1 MRLGVFTFFND
12 TAVGPVDVAVAL
24 ETRGFGSLFV
34 AEHSH
39 IPVNAKTPYPM
50 GGPIPPQYYRT
61 LDPFVSLTAA
71 AVATESLLV
80 GTGIALVTQR
90 DPIQTAKEVASL
102 DLVSQGRFL
111 FGVGVGW
118 LREEIAN
125 HGVDPR
131 VRGRVMDERLRAMI
145 EIWTKDEAAF
155 HGKYVDFDPIY
166 CWPKPVSKPHTPV
179 YIGGGP
185 ANFSRITELGAGWLS
200 LSPSADALAGDLAA
214 LRDLAGPDVPVIAS
228 HIGKVTAEV
237 LARLPRSRDRTCH
250 RRIADPAPRRDVA
263 PPRCAAR
270 RIRQAGLAFRG
281 VLRLR
286 DIVN

>member
-1 MRLGVFTFFND
+1 MRFGVFTFFNA
-12 TAVGPVDVAVAL
+12 TGIGPVDLAVAL
-24 ETRGFGSLFV
+24 ESRGFGSLFV

-39 IPVNAKTPYPM
+39 IPVNTKTPYPM
-50 GGPIPPQYYRT
+50 GGPIPPQYYGT

-80 GTGIALVTQR
+80 GTGISLVTQR

-155 HGKYVDFDPIY
+155 HGEYVDFDPIY
-166 CWPKPVSKPHTPV
+166 SWPKPVSEPHTPV

-200 LSPSADALAGDLAA
+200 LSPSADALAGDLAN

-228 HIGKVTAEV
+228 HVGKVTAEV
-237 LARLPRSRDRTCH
+237 LAGYRDLGIEHVTVELPTQPRDETLRRLDELH
-250 RRIADPAPRRDVA
+250 AEYVKLD
-263 PPRCAAR
+263 
-270 RIRQAGLAFRG
+270 
-281 VLRLR
+281 
-286 DIVN
+286 

>member
-1 MRLGVFTFFND
+1 MHLGVFTFFN
-12 TAVGPVDVAVAL
+12 ASGIGPVDLAVGL

-39 IPVNAKTPYPM
+39 IPVDAKTPYPM

-90 DPIQTAKEVASL
+90 DPIHLAKEVASL
-102 DLVSQGRFL
+102 DLISQGRFL

-131 VRGRVMDERLRAMI
+131 VRGRVMDERLTRH
-145 EIWTKDEAAF
+145 D
-155 HGKYVDFDPIY
+155 
-166 CWPKPVSKPHTPV
+166 
-179 YIGGGP
+179 
-185 ANFSRITELGAGWLS
+185 
-200 LSPSADALAGDLAA
+200 
-214 LRDLAGPDVPVIAS
+214 RDLDQGRGRI
-228 HIGKVTAEV
+228 
-237 LARLPRSRDRTCH
+237 PR
-250 RRIADPAPRRDVA
+250 
-263 PPRCAAR
+263 
-270 RIRQAGLAFRG
+270 
-281 VLRLR
+281 
-286 DIVN
+286 

>member
-1 MRLGVFTFFND
+1 MRLGVFTFVND
-12 TAVGPVDVAVAL
+12 TAIGPVDVAVAL
-24 ETRGFGSLFV
+24 EARGFASLFV
-34 AEHSH
+34 TEHSH
-39 IPVNAKTPYPM
+39 IPVNTKTPYPM

-71 AVATESLLV
+71 AVATESLLL
-80 GTGIALVTQR
+80 GTGISLVTQR

-111 FGVGVGW
+111 FGVGVV
-118 LREEIAN
+118 REEIAN

-166 CWPKPVSKPHTPV
+166 SWPKPVSKPHTPV

-185 ANFSRITELGAGWLS
+185 ANFTRITELDAGWLS
-200 LSPSADALAGDLAA
+200 LSPSADALAGDLAK
-214 LRDLAGPDVPVIAS
+214 LRELAGPDVPVIAS
-228 HIGKVTAEV
+228 HVGNVTAEV
-237 LARLPRSRDRTCH
+237 LAGYRDLGIEHATVELPTQPRDETLRRLDALH
-250 RRIADPAPRRDVA
+250 AEYAKL
-263 PPRCAAR
+263 
-270 RIRQAGLAFRG
+270 G
-281 VLRLR
+281 
-286 DIVN
+286 

>member
-1 MRLGVFTFFND
+1 MRFGVFTFVND
-12 TAVGPVDVAVAL
+12 TSIGPVDLAVGL

-34 AEHSH
+34 TEHSH
-39 IPVNAKTPYPM
+39 IPVDTKTPYPM

-61 LDPFVSLTAA
+61 LDPFVALTAA
-71 AVATESLLV
+71 AVVTESLLL
-80 GTGIALVTQR
+80 GTGISLVTQR

-131 VRGRVMDERLRAMI
+131 VRGRVMDERLRAMV
-145 EIWTKDEAAF
+145 EIWTTDEAEF

-166 CWPKPVSKPHTPV
+166 SWPKPVSKPHTPV

-200 LSPSADALAGDLAA
+200 LSPSADALAPDLAK

-228 HIGKVTAEV
+228 HVGNVTAEV
-237 LARLPRSRDRTCH
+237 LAGYRDLGIEHVTVELPTQPRDETLRH
-250 RRIADPAPRRDVA
+250 LDVLHA
-263 PPRCAAR
+263 EYAK
-270 RIRQAGLAFRG
+270 LS
-281 VLRLR
+281 
-286 DIVN
+286 

>member
-1 MRLGVFTFFND
+1 MLRLFRRKWEDAQMRFGVFTFFND
-12 TAVGPVDVAVAL
+12 TGIGPVDLAVAL
-24 ETRGFGSLFV
+24 ESRGFGSLFV

-39 IPVNAKTPYPM
+39 IPVDRKTEYPM

-102 DLVSQGRFL
+102 DLVSRGRFL

-131 VRGRVMDERLRAMI
+131 VRGRVMDERLRAMV
-145 EIWTKDEAAF
+145 ELWTKDEAEF
-155 HGKYVDFDPIY
+155 HGEYVDFDPIY
-166 CWPKPVSKPHTPV
+166 SWPKPLTQPHTPV
-179 YIGGGP
+179 FVGGGP
-185 ANFSRITELGAGWLS
+185 ANFTRITDLGAGWLS
-200 LSPSADALAGDLAA
+200 LSPSADALAGDLAQ
-214 LRDLAGPDVPVIAS
+214 LREVAGPDVPVIAS
-228 HIGKVTAEV
+228 HIGKVTADA
-237 LARLPRSRDRTCH
+237 LAGYRDLGIEHVTVELPTLPRDES
-250 RRIADPAPRRDVA
+250 
-263 PPRCAAR
+263 
-270 RIRQAGLAFRG
+270 
-281 VLRLR
+281 LRHL
-286 DIVN
+286 DALHVEYAKLS

>member
-1 MRLGVFTFFND
+1 MRFGVFTFLND
-12 TAVGPVDVAVAL
+12 TGIGPVELAVAL
-24 ETRGFGSLFV
+24 ESRGFGSLFV
-34 AEHSH
+34 TEHSH
-39 IPVNAKTPYPM
+39 IPVGTKTPYPM

-71 AVATESLLV
+71 AVATESLLL

-131 VRGRVMDERLRAMI
+131 VRGRVMDERLRAMV
-145 EIWTKDEAAF
+145 EIWTKDEAEF
-155 HGKYVDFDPIY
+155 HGEYVDFDPIHSF
-166 CWPKPVSKPHTPV
+166 PKPLTKPHTPI

-185 ANFSRITELGAGWLS
+185 ANFTRITDLGAGWLS
-200 LSPSADALAGDLAA
+200 LSPSADALAGDLSK
-214 LRDLAGPDVPVIAS
+214 LRGLAGADVPVIAS
-228 HIGKVTAEV
+228 HVGKVTAELLEGYRDLGIEHV
-237 LARLPRSRDRTCH
+237 TVELPTQPRDETLRRLDTLH
-250 RRIADPAPRRDVA
+250 AEYAEL
-263 PPRCAAR
+263 
-270 RIRQAGLAFRG
+270 G
-281 VLRLR
+281 
-286 DIVN
+286 

>member
-1 MRLGVFTFFND
+1 MRFGVFTFFND
-12 TAVGPVDVAVAL
+12 GAITPVDLAVAL

-50 GGPIPPQYYRT
+50 GGPIPQKYYRT

-80 GTGIALVTQR
+80 GTGISLLTQR

-145 EIWTKDEAAF
+145 EIWTKDEAEF
-155 HGKYVDFDPIY
+155 HGTYVDFDPIY
-166 CWPKPVSKPHTPV
+166 SWPKPRSKPHTPV

-185 ANFSRITELGAGWLS
+185 ANFARIDQLNAGWLS
-200 LSPSADALAGDLAA
+200 LSPSADALAPDLAK

-237 LARLPRSRDRTCH
+237 LAGYRDLGIDHVTVELPTEPRDETLRRLDALH
-250 RRIADPAPRRDVA
+250 AEYAQLD
-263 PPRCAAR
+263 
-270 RIRQAGLAFRG
+270 
-281 VLRLR
+281 
-286 DIVN
+286 

>member
-155 HGKYVDFDPIY
+155 HGEVCRLRPDLLLAQAGVQAAYTRVHRGRTGELL
-166 CWPKPVSKPHTPV
+166 PHHRT
-179 YIGGGP
+179 GC
-185 ANFSRITELGAGWLS
+185 RL
-200 LSPSADALAGDLAA
+200 ALAEPFG
-214 LRDLAGPDVPVIAS
+214 
-228 HIGKVTAEV
+228 
-237 LARLPRSRDRTCH
+237 
-250 RRIADPAPRRDVA
+250 RRA
-263 PPRCAAR
+263 CW
-270 RIRQAGLAFRG
+270 
-281 VLRLR
+281 
-286 DIVN
+286 

>member
-12 TAVGPVDVAVAL
+12 TAVTPVDAAVAL
-24 ETRGFGSLFV
+24 EARGFASLFV

-145 EIWTKDEAAF
+145 EIWMKDEAEF
-155 HGKYVDFDPIY
+155 HGRYVDFNPIY
-166 CWPKPVSKPHTPV
+166 CWPKPVSTPHTPV

-185 ANFSRITELGAGWLS
+185 ANFSRISELGAGWLS
-200 LSPSADALAGDLAA
+200 LSPSADELAGDLAT

-237 LARLPRSRDRTCH
+237 LAGYRDLGIDHVTVELPTLPRDETL
-250 RRIADPAPRRDVA
+250 RRLDALHAEYA
-263 PPRCAAR
+263 KL
-270 RIRQAGLAFRG
+270 G
-281 VLRLR
+281 
-286 DIVN
+286 

>member
-12 TAVGPVDVAVAL
+12 TAVAPVDVAVAL
-24 ETRGFGSLFV
+24 EARGFGSLFV

-39 IPVNAKTPYPM
+39 IPVDTKTPYPM

-80 GTGIALVTQR
+80 GTGISLVTQR

-102 DLVSQGRFL
+102 DLVSRGRFL

-145 EIWTKDEAAF
+145 EIWTKDEAEF
-155 HGKYVDFDPIY
+155 HGEYVDFDPIY
-166 CWPKPVSKPHTPV
+166 CWPKPVAKPHTPV
-179 YIGGGP
+179 YVGGGP

-200 LSPSADALAGDLAA
+200 ISPSADALAPDLAK

-228 HIGKVTAEV
+228 HIGDVTAEV
-237 LARLPRSRDRTCH
+237 LAGYRDLGIEHVTVELPTQPRDETLRRLDALH
-250 RRIADPAPRRDVA
+250 AEY
-263 PPRCAAR
+263 AR
-270 RIRQAGLAFRG
+270 LA
-281 VLRLR
+281 
-286 DIVN
+286 

>member
-1 MRLGVFTFFND
+1 LAGARVRKEASMHLGVFTFFN
-12 TAVGPVDVAVAL
+12 ASGIGPVDLAVGL

-39 IPVNAKTPYPM
+39 IPVDAKTPYPM

-145 EIWTKDEAAF
+145 EIWIKDEAEF

-166 CWPKPVSKPHTPV
+166 SWPKPLTKPHTPV

-185 ANFSRITELGAGWLS
+185 ANFSRIADLGAGWLS

-214 LRDLAGPDVPVIAS
+214 LREVAGPDVPVIAS
-228 HIGKVTAEV
+228 HIGKVTADVMAGYRDLGIEHV
-237 LARLPRSRDRTCH
+237 TVELPTQPRDESLRRLDALH
-250 RRIADPAPRRDVA
+250 AEYAK
-263 PPRCAAR
+263 
-270 RIRQAGLAFRG
+270 L
-281 VLRLR
+281 
-286 DIVN
+286 N

>member
-1 MRLGVFTFFND
+1 MRLGVFTFLND
-12 TAVGPVDVAVAL
+12 TGIGPVDVAVAL

-34 AEHSH
+34 TEHSH
-39 IPVNAKTPYPM
+39 IPVNTKTPYPM

-61 LDPFVSLTAA
+61 LDPFVALTAA
-71 AVATESLLV
+71 AVATETLLL
-80 GTGIALVTQR
+80 GTGISLVTQR

-102 DLVSQGRFL
+102 DLVSQGRFQ

-166 CWPKPVSKPHTPV
+166 SWPKPVSKPHTPV

-200 LSPSADALAGDLAA
+200 LSGSADALAGDLRK

-228 HIGKVTAEV
+228 HAGKVTAEV
-237 LARLPRSRDRTCH
+237 LAGYRDLGIDHVTVELPTQPRDETLRSLDALH
-250 RRIADPAPRRDVA
+250 AEYAK
-263 PPRCAAR
+263 
-270 RIRQAGLAFRG
+270 LS
-281 VLRLR
+281 
-286 DIVN
+286 

>member
-1 MRLGVFTFFND
+1 MRLGVFTFVND
-12 TAVGPVDVAVAL
+12 TAIGPVDVAVAL
-24 ETRGFGSLFV
+24 ETRGFASLFV
-34 AEHSH
+34 TEHSH
-39 IPVNAKTPYPM
+39 IPVNTKTPYPM

-71 AVATESLLV
+71 AVATESLLL
-80 GTGIALVTQR
+80 GTGISLVTQR

-166 CWPKPVSKPHTPV
+166 SWPKPVSKPHTPV

-185 ANFSRITELGAGWLS
+185 ANFTRITELGAGWLS
-200 LSPSADALAGDLAA
+200 LSPSADALAADLAK

-228 HIGKVTAEV
+228 HVGQVTAEV
-237 LARLPRSRDRTCH
+237 LTGYRDLGIEHVTVELPTQPRDETLRH
-250 RRIADPAPRRDVA
+250 LDVLHA
-263 PPRCAAR
+263 EYAK
-270 RIRQAGLAFRG
+270 LS
-281 VLRLR
+281 
-286 DIVN
+286 

>member
-1 MRLGVFTFFND
+1 MRLGVFTFLND
-12 TAVGPVDVAVAL
+12 TGIGPVDAAVAL

-34 AEHSH
+34 TEHSH
-39 IPVNAKTPYPM
+39 IPVNTKTPYPM

-61 LDPFVSLTAA
+61 LDPFVALTAA
-71 AVATESLLV
+71 AVATETLLL
-80 GTGIALVTQR
+80 GTGISLVTQR

-102 DLVSQGRFL
+102 DLVSQGRFQ

-155 HGKYVDFDPIY
+155 HGEYVDFDPIY
-166 CWPKPVSKPHTPV
+166 SWPKPVSKPHTPV
-179 YIGGGP
+179 YVGGGP

-200 LSPSADALAGDLAA
+200 LSPSADVLGPDLAK

-228 HIGKVTAEV
+228 HVGNVTAEV
-237 LARLPRSRDRTCH
+237 LAGYRDLGIEHVTVELPTQPRDETLRRLDALHAEYAKLS
-250 RRIADPAPRRDVA
+250 
-263 PPRCAAR
+263 
-270 RIRQAGLAFRG
+270 
-281 VLRLR
+281 
-286 DIVN
+286 

>member
-12 TAVGPVDVAVAL
+12 TAATPVDVAVAL
-24 ETRGFGSLFV
+24 EARGFGSLFV

-39 IPVNAKTPYPM
+39 IPVSAKTPYPM

-80 GTGIALVTQR
+80 GTGISLVTQR

-155 HGKYVDFDPIY
+155 HGEYVNFDPIY

-185 ANFSRITELGAGWLS
+185 ANFSRISELGAGWLS
-200 LSPSADALAGDLAA
+200 ISPSADALAGDLAT

-237 LARLPRSRDRTCH
+237 LSEYRDLGIEHVTVELPTLPRDET
-250 RRIADPAPRRDVA
+250 
-263 PPRCAAR
+263 
-270 RIRQAGLAFRG
+270 
-281 VLRLR
+281 LRHL
-286 DIVN
+286 DALHAEYAKLG

>member
-12 TAVGPVDVAVAL
+12 TGVGPVDAAVAL
-24 ETRGFGSLFV
+24 EERGFGSLFV

-39 IPVNAKTPYPM
+39 IPVGHQTPYPL
-50 GGPIPPQYYRT
+50 GGPLPPQYYRT

-80 GTGIALVTQR
+80 GTGISLVTQR

-145 EIWTKDEAAF
+145 EIWTKDEAEF
-155 HGKYVDFDPIY
+155 HGKYVDFDPINS
-166 CWPKPVSKPHTPV
+166 WPKPLTKPHTPV
-179 YIGGGP
+179 YVGGGP
-185 ANFSRITELGAGWLS
+185 ANFARITELGAGWLS
-200 LSPSADALAGDLAA
+200 LSPSADALSGDLAK

-228 HIGKVTAEV
+228 HAGKVTADV
-237 LARLPRSRDRTCH
+237 LAGYRDLGVDHVTVELPTLPRDKTLGHLDALHEVYAELS
-250 RRIADPAPRRDVA
+250 
-263 PPRCAAR
+263 
-270 RIRQAGLAFRG
+270 
-281 VLRLR
+281 
-286 DIVN
+286 

>member
-1 MRLGVFTFFND
+1 MRLGVFTFLND
-12 TAVGPVDVAVAL
+12 TGIGPVDAAVAL

-34 AEHSH
+34 TEHSH
-39 IPVNAKTPYPM
+39 IPVNTKTPYPM

-61 LDPFVSLTAA
+61 LDPFVALTAA
-71 AVATESLLV
+71 AVATESLLL
-80 GTGIALVTQR
+80 GTGISLVTQR

-155 HGKYVDFDPIY
+155 HGNYVDFDVLY
-166 CWPKPVSKPHTPV
+166 SWPKPVSKPHTPV

-185 ANFSRITELGAGWLS
+185 ANFTRITELGAGWLS
-200 LSPSADALAGDLAA
+200 LSPSADALAGDLAK

-228 HIGKVTAEV
+228 HVGNVTTEV
-237 LARLPRSRDRTCH
+237 LAGYRDLGIEHVTVELPTQPRDDT
-250 RRIADPAPRRDVA
+250 
-263 PPRCAAR
+263 
-270 RIRQAGLAFRG
+270 
-281 VLRLR
+281 LRHL
-286 DIVN
+286 DALHVEYAKLG

>member
-1 MRLGVFTFFND
+1 MRFGVFTFVND
-12 TAVGPVDVAVAL
+12 TSIGPVDLAVGL

-34 AEHSH
+34 TEHSH
-39 IPVNAKTPYPM
+39 IPVDTKTPYPM

-61 LDPFVSLTAA
+61 LDPFVALTAA
-71 AVATESLLV
+71 AVVTESLLL
-80 GTGIALVTQR
+80 GTGISLVTQR

-131 VRGRVMDERLRAMI
+131 VRGRVMDERLRAMV
-145 EIWTKDEAAF
+145 EIWTKDEAEF

-166 CWPKPVSKPHTPV
+166 SWPKPVSKPHTPV

-200 LSPSADALAGDLAA
+200 LSPSADALAPDLAK

-228 HIGKVTAEV
+228 HVGNVTAEV
-237 LARLPRSRDRTCH
+237 LAGYRDLGIEHVTVELPTQPRDETLRH
-250 RRIADPAPRRDVA
+250 LDVLHA
-263 PPRCAAR
+263 EYAK
-270 RIRQAGLAFRG
+270 LS
-281 VLRLR
+281 
-286 DIVN
+286 

>member
-1 MRLGVFTFFND
+1 MRLGVFTFFNA
-12 TAVGPVDVAVAL
+12 TGIGPVDLGVGL
-24 ETRGFGSLFV
+24 EARGFGSLFV

-39 IPVNAKTPYPM
+39 IPVNTKTPYPM
-50 GGPIPPQYYRT
+50 GGPIPPQYYGT

-80 GTGIALVTQR
+80 GTGISLVTQR

-155 HGKYVDFDPIY
+155 HGEYVDFDPIY
-166 CWPKPVSKPHTPV
+166 SWPKPVSEPHTPV

-200 LSPSADALAGDLAA
+200 LSPSADALAGDLAN

-228 HIGKVTAEV
+228 HVGKVTAEV
-237 LARLPRSRDRTCH
+237 LAGYRDLGIEHVTVELPTQPRDETLRRLDELH
-250 RRIADPAPRRDVA
+250 AEYVKLD
-263 PPRCAAR
+263 
-270 RIRQAGLAFRG
+270 
-281 VLRLR
+281 
-286 DIVN
+286 